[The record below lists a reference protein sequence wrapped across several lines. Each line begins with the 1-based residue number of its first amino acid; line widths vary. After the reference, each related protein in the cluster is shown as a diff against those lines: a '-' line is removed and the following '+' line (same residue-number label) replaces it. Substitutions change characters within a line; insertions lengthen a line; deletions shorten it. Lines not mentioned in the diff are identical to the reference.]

1 MSPDPTVII
10 PRVRYSPASETIAT
24 EVPPAVSESNPGTT
38 TAGSVIY
45 HDIDPS
51 SVSNLINP
59 TSESCGRGR
68 TDTLRSDHTYQ
79 YIEAGMIG
87 TESNNIYKDPNR
99 SNYGVSVC
107 DNITC

>member
-1 MSPDPTVII
+1 MSPDPTVAV

-24 EVPPAVSESNPGTT
+24 EVPPVSESNPDTT
-38 TAGSVIY
+38 TGSVIY
-45 HDIDPS
+45 HVIDPL

-59 TSESCGRGR
+59 TSESSGRGR

-87 TESNNIYKDPNR
+87 TESNNIYEDPNR
-99 SNYGVSVC
+99 PNYGVSVC
-107 DNITC
+107 DNMRC